1 MKTHSDVVSPYA
13 GDQQVALK
21 LNPYHVGYVMW
32 EKIIKEQGVEAARRI
47 MEQEDDFGFIRNHL
61 SQELADDMNLFSFNA
76 KRNGEIK
83 VSENSLDALH
93 ENILAPKFNFGA
105 PRVVVD
111 ELKKD
116 GSLILRHESGIDGRG
131 LEIERARKVLHYIAL
146 VWKRPVKLLT
156 LDAQDQEVWISSET
170 EAA

>member
-1 MKTHSDVVSPYA
+1 
-13 GDQQVALK
+13 
-21 LNPYHVGYVMW
+21 MW
-32 EKIIKEQGVEAARRI
+32 EKIIKEQGAEAARRI

-111 ELKKD
+111 ELQKD
-116 GSLILRHESGIDGRG
+116 GSLLLRHESGIDGRG